1 MRRFNTVLSIPAPAP
16 LALAVIIL
24 SSAAALCTEEIKPAA
39 DAPRPLSPEESHNR
53 FKLAKGLEIEL
64 VASEPLIADPT
75 GIAWDEQGR
84 LFVCEIHGYNL
95 EGHLDIMEL
104 NKTGK
109 LDKKIRRIYAN
120 PQALEEARK
129 QTYGRVK
136 LLRDL
141 DGDGK
146 MDRADTW
153 ADDLPGCFGI
163 VPARGG
169 IIAITAFR
177 IIYLNDSSGDGKADI
192 RETLFDGFEMHIIE
206 RAINNPRWGQDN
218 WIYVAGSNRGAMVS
232 GPHLEGKVN
241 LGRNDFRF
249 KADGS
254 AIEPVTGTNYTFGL
268 SLTDSGD
275 RFLISTGSHALYA
288 IPLPYRYLVRNP
300 HVPTPGAVANA
311 GQDPRVYPIS
321 KPHPWRVARS
331 KDPRWVKFYGRM
343 EAIANGYLTSACG
356 QLVYRAQ
363 LLGEE
368 YRGDHFACDPQQNMV
383 RRSKL
388 QRDGAGYRASRP
400 ETERSSEFLSST
412 DQWFRPN
419 GVRTGPDGA
428 LYVVDFYREIIED
441 YSAIPR
447 HLQQQY
453 GLVKGDDRGRIWR
466 ISPAESANT
475 PPPELAKVKAAE
487 LVKKLSHPTPWQRLT
502 AQRLL
507 IEKKAG
513 SQAANLRKALRSAA
527 HPQGRLQA
535 LYTLDGIG
543 RVSDEDLLAALDD
556 RDYCVRLHALR
567 LADSRLAGDDRLLK
581 KIISMTGDPDPLV
594 RLQVAMS
601 LGESSRPEA
610 VAALVELTR
619 ERLAER
625 WMKAAILSSVKN
637 TAGGLL
643 GGLLRGKEAK
653 PDPGL
658 AESLAMVAG
667 SRRRQEEL
675 AGLFE
680 GLAKLG
686 TDSEALLT
694 HCLRGLYRGL
704 EHGEGGS
711 LDKGRGRKALLRL
724 LKNTDGE
731 SMNLCLKIAGRLG
744 LSGSSDLK
752 VFYDKIAAEAADNK
766 GAERD
771 RRKALEFLAT
781 GPFETLEKIS
791 AGLLAPAQSPA
802 IQLATVRALSSM
814 EDPRAGPLLLANWKT
829 YSPAIQQKVI
839 EAVFSRENRLGA
851 LLSSLENKTVPP
863 QSLGALRIDR
873 LLKNPDTALRQR
885 AEKVLGAARLNRG
898 REKIIEKYTAAL
910 SGKTDPLRGKE
921 VFLAQCAKCHQ
932 VAGQGHAIGPDL
944 AQSRNRPDESLLLD
958 VLNPSGIITAGFD
971 TYTLVTKNGRSFS
984 GVVDS
989 ESPTSV
995 KLRWAEGNTATVLR
1009 KDIKLMQ
1016 AAGKSL
1022 MPENLDQAVS
1032 AGDLAS
1038 VFSWLRE
1045 IFGEPS
1051 RVERLEHDD
1060 LELRGS
1066 WETEKNQAYSEKIAA
1081 LTTTPGDSAS
1091 FTFEGTGISWV
1102 GARTF
1107 NGGVF
1112 HWVIDEG
1119 SPQEI
1124 SGKVNTWI
1132 RGVERYHVTPLS
1144 QALAPGRHT
1153 FKCTMKSG
1161 TEIYIDAFD
1170 ISVPLKTGKKKK

>member
-1 MRRFNTVLSIPAPAP
+1 MRWFNLVSIAARRAFS
-16 LALAVIIL
+16 L
-24 SSAAALCTEEIKPAA
+24 AALLLLAPVGVHAEEIRPAA
-39 DAPRPLSPEESHNR
+39 DAPRPLSPQESLKR
-53 FKLAKGLEIEL
+53 FRLSGDLKIEL
-64 VASEPLIADPT
+64 VASEPLLADPT

-95 EGHLDIMEL
+95 EGHLDIVEL

-120 PQALEEARK
+120 PQALEEARR

-136 LLRDL
+136 LLHDL

-169 IIAITAFR
+169 IIAITAYK
-177 IIYLNDSSGDGKADI
+177 IIYLNDSTGDGKADI

-218 WIYVAGSNRGAMVS
+218 WIYVAGSNRGATVT
-232 GPHLEGKVN
+232 GPHLGGKVN

-254 AIEPVTGTNYTFGL
+254 AIEPVTGTNHTFGL

-275 RFLISTGSHALYA
+275 RFLISTGSHTLYA
-288 IPLPYRYLVRNP
+288 IPLPYRYLARNP

-311 GQDPRVYPIS
+311 GQDPRVFPIS

-331 KDPRWVKFYGRM
+331 EDPRWVKFYGPM
-343 EAIANGYLTSACG
+343 EATANGYLTSACG

-363 LLGEE
+363 LLGEK
-368 YRGDHFACDPQQNMV
+368 YLGSHFACDPQQNMV
-383 RRSKL
+383 RRSEL
-388 QRDGAGYRASRP
+388 RRDGAGYKASRP
-400 ETERSSEFLSST
+400 ETERSREFLAST

-447 HLQQQY
+447 YLQQQY

-466 ISPAESANT
+466 ISPAASGYLRPSN
-475 PPPELAKVKAAE
+475 LAKLKPSE
-487 LVKKLSHPTPWQRLT
+487 LVAKLDQPAPWQRLT

-507 IEKKAG
+507 IEKKL
-513 SQAANLRKALRSAA
+513 AAAADGLRRSLRTAA

-535 LYTLDGIG
+535 AYTLNGLGTLSID
-543 RVSDEDLLAALDD
+543 DLLAGLADAN
-556 RDYCVRLHALR
+556 YCVRLHSLR
-567 LADSRLAGDDRLLK
+567 LADARLGEDSRLLK
-581 KIISMTGDPDPLV
+581 KMTGMVDDPDPLV

-601 LGESSRPEA
+601 LGESSKPEA
-610 VAALVELTR
+610 VAALVQLTR
-619 ERLAER
+619 QRLDER
-625 WMKAAILSSVKN
+625 WMKAAILSSVKDI
-637 TAGGLL
+637 AGELL
-643 GGLLRGKEAK
+643 GGLLAGKKIK
-653 PDPGL
+653 PDPAL
-658 AESLAMVAG
+658 AESLAMIAG
-667 SRRRQEEL
+667 SRRHQAEL
-675 AGLFE
+675 AGLIAALE
-680 GLAKLG
+680 KLG
-686 TDSEALLT
+686 NGDGRLLIP
-694 HCLRGLYRGL
+694 CLKGLYRGL
-704 EHGEGGS
+704 EHGAASPLEDKRARSS
-711 LDKGRGRKALLRL
+711 LIRM
-724 LKNTDGE
+724 LKRAEGE
-731 SMNLCLKIAGRLG
+731 SLELCLKIAGQLK
-744 LSGSSDLK
+744 LSGSRGLK
-752 VFYDKIAAEAADNK
+752 DFYDKLAADAIDENR
-766 GAERD
+766 AEKE
-771 RRKALEFLAT
+771 RRKTLGFLAA
-781 GPFETLEKIS
+781 GPFETL
-791 AGLLAPAQSPA
+791 AGVSDRLLSPAQSPG
-802 IQLATVRALSSM
+802 IQLASVKALSAM
-814 EDPRAGPLLLANWKT
+814 EDPRAGPLLLKNWKN
-829 YSPAIQQKVI
+829 YSPSLQEQVI

-851 LLSSLENKTVPP
+851 LVSGLEDKTVPV

-873 LLKNPDTALRQR
+873 LLKHPDLSLRQR
-885 AEKVLGAARLNRG
+885 AAEVIGAARLNKD
-898 REKIIEKYTAAL
+898 REKIITKYTEAL
-910 SGKTDPLRGKE
+910 SGKADPLRGKE
-921 VFLAQCAKCHQ
+921 VFLAHCAKCHQ
-932 VAGQGHAIGPDL
+932 VAGEGHAVGPDL
-944 AQSRNRPDESLLLD
+944 AQARNRPDESLLLD
-958 VLNPSGIITAGFD
+958 VLNPSGIITSGFD
-971 TYTLVTKNGRSFS
+971 TYTLVTNNGRTFS

-989 ESPTSV
+989 ESATSV

-1009 KDIKLMQ
+1009 KDIRLMQ

-1022 MPENLDQAVS
+1022 MPEDLDKAVS
-1032 AGDLAS
+1032 AADLAS
-1038 VFSWLRE
+1038 AFAWLRE

-1051 RVERLEHDD
+1051 RIERLEHDD
-1060 LELRGS
+1060 LELKGS
-1066 WETEKNQAYSEKIAA
+1066 WETERNPSYSEKIAA
-1081 LTTTPGDSAS
+1081 LTTTHGDSAS

-1119 SPQEI
+1119 SPQEV

-1132 RGVERYHVTPLS
+1132 PGVERYHVIPLAQS
-1144 QALAPGRHT
+1144 LAPGRHT
-1153 FKCTMKSG
+1153 FRCTMKSG

-1170 ISVPLKTGKKKK
+1170 IRVPLKKKN

>member
-1 MRRFNTVLSIPAPAP
+1 MERFNLVSIAALRVFSLAAILSLAVAGAHAEEIRPAP
-16 LALAVIIL
+16 
-24 SSAAALCTEEIKPAA
+24 
-39 DAPRPLSPEESHNR
+39 DAPRPLSPKESLKR
-53 FKLAKGLEIEL
+53 FKLAEGLKIEL

-95 EGHLDIMEL
+95 EGHLDIVEL

-109 LDKKIRRIYAN
+109 LDKKIRRIYAT
-120 PQALEEARK
+120 PQTLDEARK

-136 LLRDL
+136 LLHDI
-141 DGDGK
+141 DGDGT

-153 ADDLPGCFGI
+153 ANDIPGCFGI
-163 VPARGG
+163 IPARGG

-177 IIYLNDSSGDGKADI
+177 IIYLNDSTGDGKADI

-218 WIYVAGSNRGAMVS
+218 WIYVAGSNRGAMVT

-311 GQDPRVYPIS
+311 GQDPRVFPIS

-331 KDPRWVKFYGRM
+331 RDPRWVKFYGPM
-343 EAIANGYLTSACG
+343 EATANGYLTSACG
-356 QLVYRAQ
+356 QLVYRAE
-363 LLGEE
+363 LLGEA
-368 YRGDHFACDPQQNMV
+368 YRGSHFACDPQQNMV
-383 RRSKL
+383 RRSEL
-388 QRDGAGYRASRP
+388 RRDGAGYRTSRP
-400 ETERSSEFLSST
+400 ASERSKEFLAST

-447 HLQQQY
+447 YLQQQY

-466 ISPAESANT
+466 ISPATAGKLRPSNLSRLK
-475 PPPELAKVKAAE
+475 PSE
-487 LVKKLSHPTPWQRLT
+487 LVANLDQPTPWQRLT

-507 IEKKAG
+507 IEKKSASSLAG
-513 SQAANLRKALRSAA
+513 LAKSLRSAA

-535 LYTLDGIG
+535 LYTLEGIG
-543 RVSDEDLLAALDD
+543 KLSANDLLAALED

-567 LADSRLAGDDRLLK
+567 LADSRLSLDDRLLK
-581 KIISMTGDPDPLV
+581 KITSMTGDPDPLV

-643 GGLLRGKEAK
+643 GGLLRGNETK
-653 PDPGL
+653 PDPAL
-658 AESLAMVAG
+658 AESLAMIAG

-680 GLAKLG
+680 NLAQLEK
-686 TDSEALLT
+686 DNQDLLT
-694 HCLRGLYRGL
+694 HCLSGLYKGL
-704 EHGEGGS
+704 EHGEAGS
-711 LDKGRGRKALLRL
+711 LNKGSGRKALLRL
-724 LKNTDGE
+724 LKNTEGKTL
-731 SMNLCLKIAGRLG
+731 NLCLKIAGRLG
-744 LSGSSDLK
+744 LSGSSDLE
-752 VFYDKIAAEAADNK
+752 VFYDKIAAEAVDNK
-766 GAERD
+766 RD
-771 RRKALEFLAT
+771 EKARRKALEFLAT

-791 AGLLAPAQSPA
+791 GELLAPAQSPA

-814 EDPRAGPLLLANWKT
+814 EDPRTGLLLLENWKT
-829 YSPAIQQKVI
+829 YSPGIQQEVI
-839 EAVFSRENRLGA
+839 EAVFGRENRLGA
-851 LLSSLENKTVPP
+851 LLSSLENKTVPL

-873 LLKNPDTALRQR
+873 LLKNPDKALRQR
-885 AEKVLGAARLNRG
+885 AEKVLSTVKLNSD
-898 REKIIEKYTAAL
+898 REKIIERYTEAL
-910 SGKTDPLRGKE
+910 SGKVDPVRGKE
-921 VFLAQCAKCHQ
+921 VFLAQCAKCHL

-944 AQSRNRPDESLLLD
+944 AQARNRPDESLLLD

-971 TYTLVTKNGRSFS
+971 TYTLVTKNGRAFS
-984 GVVDS
+984 GVVAS

-1051 RVERLEHDD
+1051 RVKRLEHDD
-1060 LELRGS
+1060 LELKGS
-1066 WETEKNQAYSEKIAA
+1066 WETEKNQAYSEKLAA
-1081 LTTTPGDSAS
+1081 LTTTHGDSAS

-1119 SPQEI
+1119 TPQEI

-1132 RGVERYHVTPLS
+1132 RGVERYHVIPLAQS
-1144 QALAPGRHT
+1144 LAPGRHT
-1153 FKCTMKSG
+1153 FRCTMKSG

-1170 ISVPLKTGKKKK
+1170 IRAPLKKRKKKN

>member
-1 MRRFNTVLSIPAPAP
+1 MCRLNLLSIATAKVLSLVAICSLAAPCVQAEEIRPAP
-16 LALAVIIL
+16 
-24 SSAAALCTEEIKPAA
+24 
-39 DAPRPLSPEESHNR
+39 DAPRPLSPEESRKR
-53 FKLAKGLEIEL
+53 FRLSGDLKIEL
-64 VASEPLIADPT
+64 VASEPLLADPT

-84 LFVCEIHGYNL
+84 LFVSEIHGYNL
-95 EGHLDIMEL
+95 EGHLDILEL

-120 PQALEEARK
+120 AQALDEARK

-136 LLRDL
+136 LLHDI

-169 IIAITAFR
+169 IIAITAYK
-177 IIYLNDSSGDGKADI
+177 IIYLNDSTGDGKADI

-218 WIYVAGSNRGAMVS
+218 WIYVAGSNRGATVT
-232 GPHLEGKVN
+232 GPHLDGTVN
-241 LGRNDFRF
+241 LGRSDFRF

-254 AIEPVTGTNYTFGL
+254 AIEPVTGTNHTFGL

-288 IPLPYRYLVRNP
+288 IPLPYRYLARNP

-311 GQDPRVYPIS
+311 GQDPRVFPIS

-331 KDPRWVKFYGRM
+331 EDPRWVKFYGPM
-343 EAIANGYLTSACG
+343 EATANGYLTSACG

-363 LLGEE
+363 LLGEK
-368 YRGDHFACDPQQNMV
+368 YLGSHFACDPQQNMV
-383 RRSKL
+383 RRSEL
-388 QRDGAGYRASRP
+388 RRDGAGYRTSRP
-400 ETERSSEFLSST
+400 EDERSREFLAST

-447 HLQQQY
+447 YLQQQY

-466 ISPAESANT
+466 ISPATAGKL
-475 PPPELAKVKAAE
+475 PPSDLSKLKPSE
-487 LVKKLSHPTPWQRLT
+487 LVAKLDQPTPWQRLT

-507 IEKKAG
+507 IEKKAAG
-513 SQAANLRKALRSAA
+513 SLAALTRSLRSAA
-527 HPQGRLQA
+527 QPQGRLQA
-535 LYTLDGIG
+535 LYTLEGIG
-543 RVSDEDLLAALDD
+543 KLSAGDLLAALKDSN
-556 RDYCVRLHALR
+556 YCVRLHALR
-567 LADSRLAGDDRLLK
+567 LADSRLAQDGRLLK
-581 KIISMTGDPDPLV
+581 KIVSMTGDPDPLV

-601 LGESSRPEA
+601 LGESSSPEA
-610 VAALVELTR
+610 VAALVEMTR
-619 ERLAER
+619 EGLSER

-637 TAGGLL
+637 TAGELL
-643 GGLLRGKEAK
+643 GGLLRGDESK
-653 PDPGL
+653 PDPAL
-658 AESLAMVAG
+658 AESLALIAG
-667 SRRRQEEL
+667 SRRRQDELGGLFQEL
-675 AGLFE
+675 AR
-680 GLAKLG
+680 LG
-686 TDSEALLT
+686 KDNQALLT
-694 HCLRGLYRGL
+694 RCLSGLYKGL
-704 EHGEGGS
+704 EHGEAGS
-711 LDKGRGRKALLRL
+711 LDKGSGRKALLEL
-724 LKNTDGE
+724 LKNTGGE
-731 SMNLCLKIAGRLG
+731 SLNLCLKIAGRLG

-752 VFYDKIAAEAADNK
+752 VFYDQIAVKAADNK
-766 GAERD
+766 GAEKE

-791 AGLLAPAQSPA
+791 GDLLAPAQSPA
-802 IQLATVRALSSM
+802 IQLATVKALSSM
-814 EDPRAGPLLLANWKT
+814 EDPRTGALLLANWKT
-829 YSPAIQQKVI
+829 YSPAIQQEVI

-851 LLSSLENKTVPP
+851 LLSSLEKKTVPP

-885 AEKVLGAARLNRG
+885 AEKVLSAARLNRG

-910 SGKTDPLRGKE
+910 TGKADPARGKE

-932 VAGQGHAIGPDL
+932 VAGQGHPIGPDL

-971 TYTLVTKNGRSFS
+971 TYTLVTKNGRTFS

-1022 MPENLDQAVS
+1022 MPENLEEAVS

-1051 RVERLEHDD
+1051 RIERLEHDD
-1060 LELRGS
+1060 LKLKGS

-1081 LTTTPGDSAS
+1081 LTTTHGDSAS
-1091 FTFEGTGISWV
+1091 FSFEGTGISWV

-1112 HWVIDEG
+1112 HWVVDEG
-1119 SPQEI
+1119 TPQEV

-1132 RGVERYHVTPLS
+1132 RGVERYHVTPLVET
-1144 QALAPGRHT
+1144 LAPGRHT
-1153 FKCTMKSG
+1153 FRCTMKSG

-1170 ISVPLKTGKKKK
+1170 IRVPLKKKD

>member
-1 MRRFNTVLSIPAPAP
+1 MHRLNLLSIVAARVFSLAAICSLTMPCAQAEEIQPAP
-16 LALAVIIL
+16 
-24 SSAAALCTEEIKPAA
+24 
-39 DAPRPLSPEESHNR
+39 DAPRPLSPQESRKR
-53 FKLAKGLEIEL
+53 FRLSGDLKIEL
-64 VASEPLIADPT
+64 VASEPLLADPT

-95 EGHLDIMEL
+95 EGHLDIVEL

-120 PQALEEARK
+120 PQALEEARR

-136 LLRDL
+136 LLHDL

-169 IIAITAFR
+169 IIAITAYK
-177 IIYLNDSSGDGKADI
+177 IIYLNDSTGDGKADI

-218 WIYVAGSNRGAMVS
+218 WIYVAGSNRGATVT
-232 GPHLEGKVN
+232 GPHLGGKVN

-254 AIEPVTGTNYTFGL
+254 AIEPVTGTNHTFGL

-275 RFLISTGSHALYA
+275 RFLISTGSHTLYA
-288 IPLPYRYLVRNP
+288 IPLPYRYLARNP

-311 GQDPRVYPIS
+311 GQDPRVFPIS

-331 KDPRWVKFYGRM
+331 EDPRWVKFYGPM
-343 EAIANGYLTSACG
+343 EATANGYLTSACG

-363 LLGEE
+363 LLGEK
-368 YRGDHFACDPQQNMV
+368 YRGSHFACDPQQNMV
-383 RRSKL
+383 RRSEL
-388 QRDGAGYRASRP
+388 RRDGAGYKASRP
-400 ETERSSEFLSST
+400 ETERSREFLAST

-447 HLQQQY
+447 YLQQQY

-466 ISPAESANT
+466 ISPAASGYLRPSN
-475 PPPELAKVKAAE
+475 LAKLKPSE
-487 LVKKLSHPTPWQRLT
+487 LVAKLDQPAPWQRLT

-507 IEKKAG
+507 IEKKM
-513 SQAANLRKALRSAA
+513 AAATAELGKSLRAAA

-535 LYTLDGIG
+535 AYTLNGLGSLSVD
-543 RVSDEDLLAALDD
+543 DLLAGLADAN
-556 RDYCVRLHALR
+556 YCVRLHSLR
-567 LADSRLAGDDRLLK
+567 LADARLGEDERLLK
-581 KIISMTGDPDPLV
+581 KMTGMVDDPDPLV

-601 LGESSRPEA
+601 LGESSKPAA
-610 VAALVELTR
+610 VAALVQLTR
-619 ERLAER
+619 QRLDER
-625 WMKAAILSSVKN
+625 WMKAAILSSVKDI
-637 TAGGLL
+637 AGELL
-643 GGLLRGKEAK
+643 GGLLAGKKIK
-653 PDPGL
+653 PDPAL
-658 AESLAMVAG
+658 AESLAMIAG
-667 SRRRQEEL
+667 SRRHQAEL
-675 AGLFE
+675 AGLIASLE
-680 GLAKLG
+680 KLG
-686 TDSEALLT
+686 DGDGRLLIP
-694 HCLRGLYRGL
+694 CLKGLYRGL
-704 EHGEGGS
+704 EHGAASPLEDKRARSS
-711 LDKGRGRKALLRL
+711 LIRM
-724 LKNTDGE
+724 LKRAEGE
-731 SMNLCLKIAGRLG
+731 SLELCLKIAGQLK
-744 LSGSSDLK
+744 LSGSRDLK
-752 VFYDKIAAEAADNK
+752 DFYDKLAADAIDENR
-766 GAERD
+766 AEKD
-771 RRKALEFLAT
+771 RRKTLGFLAA
-781 GPFETLEKIS
+781 GPFETL
-791 AGLLAPAQSPA
+791 AGVSDRLLAPAQSPG
-802 IQLATVRALSSM
+802 IQLASVKAISAM
-814 EDPRAGPLLLANWKT
+814 EDPRAGPLLLKNWKN
-829 YSPAIQQKVI
+829 YSPSIQEQVI

-851 LLSSLENKTVPP
+851 LVSGLEDKTVAV

-873 LLKNPDTALRQR
+873 LLKHPDLSLRQR
-885 AEKVLGAARLNRG
+885 AVEVIGAARPNKD
-898 REKIIEKYTAAL
+898 REKIIAKYTEAL
-910 SGKTDPLRGKE
+910 GGKANPVRGKE
-921 VFLAQCAKCHQ
+921 VFLAHCAKCHQ
-932 VAGQGHAIGPDL
+932 VAGAGHAVGPDL
-944 AQSRNRPDESLLLD
+944 AQARNRPDESLLLD
-958 VLNPSGIITAGFD
+958 VLNPSGIITSGFD
-971 TYTLVTKNGRSFS
+971 TYTLVTNNGRTFS

-989 ESPTSV
+989 ESATSV

-1022 MPENLDQAVS
+1022 MPEDLDKVVS
-1032 AGDLAS
+1032 ASDLAS
-1038 VFSWLRE
+1038 AFAWLRE
-1045 IFGEPS
+1045 IFGEPT
-1051 RVERLEHDD
+1051 RIERLEHDD
-1060 LELRGS
+1060 LVLKGS
-1066 WETEKNQAYSEKIAA
+1066 WETERNQAYSEKIAT
-1081 LTTTPGDSAS
+1081 LTTTHGDSAS

-1119 SPQEI
+1119 TPQEV

-1132 RGVERYHVTPLS
+1132 RGVERYHVIPLAQS
-1144 QALAPGRHT
+1144 LAPVRHT
-1153 FKCTMKSG
+1153 FRCTMESG

-1170 ISVPLKTGKKKK
+1170 IRVPLKKKN